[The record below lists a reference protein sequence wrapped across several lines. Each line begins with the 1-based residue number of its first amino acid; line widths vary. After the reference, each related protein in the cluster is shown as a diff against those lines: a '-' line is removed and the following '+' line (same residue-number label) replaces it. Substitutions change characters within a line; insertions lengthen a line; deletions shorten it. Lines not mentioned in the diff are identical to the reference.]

1 MSAPDEY
8 KRDSGLKGK
17 AKADEII
24 ANKKLPPKAPM
35 APPPKAKPKKIGE
48 K

>member
-8 KRDSGLKGK
+8 KRGSDLKGK

-24 ANKKLPPKAPM
+24 ANKKLPPKKPM
-35 APPPKAKPKKIGE
+35 APPEKPKVKRIGE